1 MGGGGGPVGGGIF
14 NIPPG
19 RVGKVNVATFC
30 LEHGKTDPRPQ
41 MTYKI
46 QPLKDLNDDPRVE
59 KICRLLA
66 NGQIDQHVAQASA
79 WNVANGLTWEYM
91 LTKNRVERMDGSFER
106 YFLPD
111 HLRAAQQ
118 VVAWTNTEVEADK
131 LDSKSRSN
139 NGSRTGSIGGR

>member
-1 MGGGGGPVGGGIF
+1 
-14 NIPPG
+14 
-19 RVGKVNVATFC
+19 
-30 LEHGKTDPRPQ
+30 

-79 WNVANGLTWEYM
+79 WNVANGLSWEYM

-118 VVAWTNTEVEADK
+118 VVAWANTEVEADK
-131 LDSKSRSN
+131 IESKSRSN

>member
-1 MGGGGGPVGGGIF
+1 MGPAAGGMF

-19 RVGKVNVATFC
+19 RVGKLNIATFC
-30 LEHGKTDPRPQ
+30 LEHGKTEPRPQ
-41 MTYKI
+41 MTYTIK
-46 QPLKDLNDDPRVE
+46 PLSALSDDARVE

-66 NGQIDQHVAQASA
+66 NDQINQHVAQAAA
-79 WNVANGLTWEYM
+79 WNVANGLSWEYM

-106 YFLPD
+106 YFLPE

-131 LDSKSRSN
+131 LDSKSRQN
-139 NGSRTGSIGGR
+139 NGSRTGNVGGR